1 MYLKSIVVNGFKSFA
16 ERVNIDLSNKVNV
29 VVGPNGSGKSNV
41 VDAISWV
48 LGTQSPGALRTNKME
63 DVIFAGTEKL
73 SEKGFAEVYLNF
85 VVDADKFNGS
95 EEISIGRKLYRDG
108 ASEYFMNGLNCRL
121 LDIQE
126 FLSDLGIGKQQHTI
140 ISQGQIAEIL
150 NSKPEDHR
158 ITIEEAAGILPFKL
172 KKDKAL
178 RRIESGDKEI
188 KRAKDVLR
196 EINKQLKP
204 LKIQAEQAQAHESL
218 NVSLLEHKTNLNM
231 LKYTIFDNKEKDI
244 SIQLDEITNKLKN
257 VVSATEDAKKLKS
270 NLTSELGQGVSI
282 SSLFKDYS
290 NKLSTKS
297 EQVKSV
303 AQIATERLDNLERE
317 SIREEQRLSDL
328 QNKVLA
334 NTLTINDLSNKLI
347 TRKDTLT
354 DLNQNLESLNK
365 QINENNKNQ
374 SASLEVN
381 EAILEKDLDYLK
393 DIVSKLEVNLSASEE
408 TFNKWQQDKESTKS
422 LLEKH
427 NSLISNKFTLK
438 SSFSKVR
445 KNINS
450 IIDREVDTTKIN
462 LDVLKLEY
470 NKKLDILNSKIDQQ
484 NIISNNTSYKEEL
497 KNQEVSLR
505 AKLKSLEDDITSRS
519 NQLVSAAEQ
528 IKFLTNENSDL
539 QLTIDEIHYAPDT
552 DYKNE
557 LENIIAESTKLIQIL
572 NTSSESMLSQA
583 DLYEQKHGNKNSK
596 ISELDHEI
604 ESLNKTYISL
614 NDEKSNLS
622 IQKAEYSSEKAHHYS
637 TLVNMYGIEMRQIQ
651 GFDPELHNQNEME
664 NDIRSIEE
672 QIEKIGVVNYLAK
685 TDYEQLD
692 ARHQEISASIEDLTS
707 SKKELLLHI
716 KEIED
721 EIEFRIDSS
730 FNSISVHFAEIFE
743 QLFPGGK
750 GSLELT
756 NKENL
761 LETGIEINVQPKGK
775 KVKKLSLLSGGER
788 SLAAI
793 AFLFA
798 IFKSFPS
805 PFYIL
810 DEVEAALDDANLHR
824 MINLLNY
831 VKDDAQ
837 FIIVTHQQQTMH
849 AGDILYGVTM
859 EPGSGSRIFIKTK
872 SEFENLIANESNID
886 E

>member
-16 ERVNIDLSNKVNV
+16 EKVNIDLSNKVNV

-85 VVDADKFNGS
+85 VVDPEKFNGS

-158 ITIEEAAGILPFKL
+158 VTIEEAAGILPFKL

-178 RRIESGDKEI
+178 RRIESGEKEI

-204 LKIQAEQAQAHESL
+204 LKIQAEQAQEHESL
-218 NVSLLEHKTNLNM
+218 NASLLESKTNLNL
-231 LKYTIFDNKEKDI
+231 LKYENFNTKENESINKLTTISEKLDDI
-244 SIQLDEITNKLKN
+244 SKSSNE
-257 VVSATEDAKKLKS
+257 AKALKS
-270 NLTSELGQGVSI
+270 NLTKELGQGVSV
-282 SSLFKDYS
+282 SSLFKDHS
-290 NKLSTKS
+290 NKLTTKS
-297 EQVKSV
+297 EQIKSV
-303 AQIATERLDNLERE
+303 AQIATERLDNLNRE
-317 SIREEQRLSDL
+317 TIREEKRLTDL
-328 QNKVLA
+328 QNKVLS

-347 TRKDTLT
+347 LKKNTLT
-354 DLNQNLESLNK
+354 DLNKRLDHLNK

-393 DIVSKLEVNLSASEE
+393 GIVNKLETNLLTSEGDLNKWENDRNSTQESMDSFSKLIS
-408 TFNKWQQDKESTKS
+408 KKI
-422 LLEKH
+422 LLK
-427 NSLISNKFTLK
+427 N
-438 SSFSKVR
+438 SFSKVR
-445 KNINS
+445 KNINL
-450 IIDREVDTTKIN
+450 IVNREVDATKEN
-462 LDVLKLEY
+462 LDILKSEY
-470 NKKLDILNSKIDQQ
+470 KSNVDILNSKIEQQ
-484 NIISNNTSYKEEL
+484 NIISNNSSYKEEL
-497 KNQEVSLR
+497 KNQEIILR
-505 AKLKSLEDDITSRS
+505 KNLNSLEEEITSRS

-528 IKFLTNENSDL
+528 IKFLTNENSEL
-539 QLTIDEIHYAPDT
+539 QITIDDIHYAPNN
-552 DYKNE
+552 DYKSE
-557 LENIIAESTKLIQIL
+557 LESIISKSTSLIKVL
-572 NTSSESMLSQA
+572 NKSAHSMLLQA
-583 DLYEQKHGNKNSK
+583 DVYEQKHGNKNSR
-596 ISELDHEI
+596 IIELDNEI
-604 ESLNKTYISL
+604 EKYNKSYLLLNEEKGNISIK
-614 NDEKSNLS
+614 N
-622 IQKAEYSSEKAHHYS
+622 AEYSSEKAHYYS
-637 TLVNMYGIEMRQIQ
+637 SLKNIYGVE
-651 GFDPELHNQNEME
+651 N
-664 NDIRSIEE
+664 NDIDSFNSDLYSQDELENEIKIIENKLE
-672 QIEKIGVVNYLAK
+672 NIGVVNYLAK
-685 TDYEQLD
+685 TDFEQLNT
-692 ARHQEISASIEDLTS
+692 RHQDISVSIEDLTT
-707 SKKELLLHI
+707 SKKELLTHI

-730 FNSISVHFAEIFE
+730 FNSISVHFGEIFE

-756 NKENL
+756 NKDNL

-831 VKDDAQ
+831 VRDDAQ

-849 AGDILYGVTM
+849 AGDVLYGVTM

-872 SEFENLIANESNID
+872 SEFENLISNEGKKN

>member
-16 ERVNIDLSNKVNV
+16 EKVNIDLSNKVNV

-48 LGTQSPGALRTNKME
+48 LGTQSPGTLRTNKME

-73 SEKGFAEVYLNF
+73 AEKGFAEVYLNF
-85 VVDADKFNGS
+85 VVDPEKFNGS
-95 EEISIGRKLYRDG
+95 EEISIGRKLFRDG

-158 ITIEEAAGILPFKL
+158 VTIEEAAGILPFKL

-204 LKIQAEQAQAHESL
+204 LKIQAEQAQAHETLSK
-218 NVSLLEHKTNLNM
+218 SLLENKTNINI
-231 LKYTIFDNKEKDI
+231 LKYKIFNEKEAGISNELQTTIEHLEEVNK
-244 SIQLDEITNKLKN
+244 STDEAKSLK
-257 VVSATEDAKKLKS
+257 T
-270 NLTSELGQGVSI
+270 NLTSELGQGVSV

-317 SIREEQRLSDL
+317 SIREEKRLIEL
-328 QNKVLA
+328 QNKVLT

-347 TRKDTLT
+347 SKKDNLT
-354 DLNQNLESLNK
+354 NLNQNLEYLNA
-365 QINENNKNQ
+365 QLNENNKNQ

-393 DIVSKLEVNLSASEE
+393 GIISKLEVNITDSENE
-408 TFNKWQQDKESTKS
+408 YQKWDKDKIVSSE
-422 LLEKH
+422 LLDSH
-427 NSLISNKFTLK
+427 SSLISKKIILK

-450 IIDREVDTTKIN
+450 IFDRELEVTRNN
-462 LDVLKLEY
+462 LDKIKLEY
-470 NKKLDILNSKIDQQ
+470 KNNVDILNSKVEQQ
-484 NIISNNTSYKEEL
+484 ESISNNSSYKDEL
-497 KNQEVSLR
+497 KIQEVSLR
-505 AKLKSLEDDITSRS
+505 QKLKQLEDEITSIS

-539 QLTIDEIHYAPDT
+539 QLTIDEIHYAPDHNYKT
-552 DYKNE
+552 D
-557 LENIIAESTKLIQIL
+557 LENIIDKSTTLISIL
-572 NTSSESMLSQA
+572 NKSSESMLLQA
-583 DLYEQKHGNKNSK
+583 NVYEQKHGNKNIK
-596 ISELDHEI
+596 ITELDNQI
-604 ESLNKTYISL
+604 ENLNKNYLSLNEQKG
-614 NDEKSNLS
+614 NLS
-622 IQKAEYSSEKAHHYS
+622 IKKAEYSSEKAHYYS
-637 TLVNMYGIEMRQIQ
+637 TLINMYGVETEVIDSFIPSQ
-651 GFDPELHNQNEME
+651 HSQNEIE
-664 NDIRSIEE
+664 NEIRTIEQKLE
-672 QIEKIGVVNYLAK
+672 NIGVVNYLAK

-692 ARHQEISASIEDLTS
+692 TRQQEISNSIEDLTS
-707 SKKELLLHI
+707 SKKELLVHI

-730 FNSISVHFAEIFE
+730 FNSISLHFTEIFE

-872 SEFENLIANESNID
+872 SEFESLIANEVNKD